1 MPNAHAGWYFT
12 DHVVHRTIYVQGELF
27 LPISMNAMG
36 PGRNGISRPQSSSA
50 DQCRSIDR
58 CKIVGGCHLARTT
71 LPVVVA
77 MLRGQPPL
85 PDLLARCHLPHLF
98 PRCFS
103 KYLLLLPY
111 HLVVEVVNPS
121 LHLGSLRIFR
131 PFLPASRNSL
141 GSPRAT

>member
-27 LPISMNAMG
+27 LHISMNAMG
-36 PGRNGISRPQSSSA
+36 PGRNGISRPQRSSA

-58 CKIVGGCHLARTT
+58 CKILGGCHLAKT

-77 MLRGQPPL
+77 GPNSVARPPGPLLFEVPFITTLSSGCRRGQ
-85 PDLLARCHLPHLF
+85 
-98 PRCFS
+98 
-103 KYLLLLPY
+103 
-111 HLVVEVVNPS
+111 S

-131 PFLPASRNSL
+131 PFSETLWAHHVPRRKVPSL
-141 GSPRAT
+141 SPFLHAVSP